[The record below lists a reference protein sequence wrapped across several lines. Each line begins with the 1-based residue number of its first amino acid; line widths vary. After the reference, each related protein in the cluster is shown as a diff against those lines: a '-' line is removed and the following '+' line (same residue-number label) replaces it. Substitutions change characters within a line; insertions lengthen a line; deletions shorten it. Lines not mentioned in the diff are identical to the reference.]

1 MLTFN
6 RRQMSG
12 IGDAHLNQSLADFL
26 RRHFP
31 EAARIPDDELHGT
44 LGTLVRE
51 CRSNGLTN
59 QRSIATY
66 VLGSY
71 AMGSD
76 TLLRNPTVSNILGS
90 RFIPQTHKTML
101 LQTWLTHAT
110 NALARIR
117 S

>member
-12 IGDAHLNQSLADFL
+12 IGEAHLNQSLADFL

-31 EAARIPDDELHGT
+31 EASRIPDGELHDT
-44 LGTLVRE
+44 LDTLVRE
-51 CRSNGLTN
+51 CRGAGLTS

-76 TLLRNPTVSNILGS
+76 TLLHDPTVSGIVGS
-90 RFIPQTHKTML
+90 RFIPQNHKTML
-101 LQTWLTHAT
+101 LQTWLTYAT
-110 NALARIR
+110 QALARIR